1 MTGSTVQTREPQT
14 NPTPNR
20 AKPSATPQR
29 SSTPQ
34 RNSSSGT
41 ARRNDTSNISRES
54 RQPERSNPINFG
66 AWSPAKAPAS
76 GENLRRGMDSTQ
88 VKDMQ
93 QALKSKG
100 MDLEVDGKFGPETQQ
115 AVREYQRK
123 NKLQVD
129 GVVGPETSGH
139 LNAKAAAPDTGAK
152 PPVANAKPPVGEAKP
167 PAAGAKPPVGE
178 AKPAPASPNVGSK
191 PAQTSAPTH
200 KKGDAFTFSSNPQN
214 PAQVKQQIERNKQNG
229 QKTMVGIDPHN
240 GPAEQQRLFK
250 TAKAAG
256 AETHKYLEGRG
267 GPTGD
272 NGWEKS
278 EWARTKA
285 AAANLKNPIH
295 LTSQSDNSPGMKEW
309 NNRGGQ
315 EHSIKQ
321 AREAKKEGY
330 DSIEVDN
337 INRLDSGD
345 NTKRTLDFYRQYASE
360 FAKGDMPTLLMKNQ
374 SADELKSIH
383 RGIQN
388 FEKTKNMSPEELAK
402 QPESVRN
409 HRLPREMFSDFAITE
424 IKKGQKLPA
433 EAESLAN
440 ALGIR
445 MLPSTNTY
453 QYDANGRY

>member
-1 MTGSTVQTREPQT
+1 MQPRLGPGLTTPPGGSP
-14 NPTPNR
+14 P
-20 AKPSATPQR
+20 
-29 SSTPQ
+29 
-34 RNSSSGT
+34 RNSSTSRSRDSSSFT
-41 ARRNDTSNISRES
+41 REARQSE
-54 RQPERSNPINFG
+54 QSNPINFG
-66 AWSPAKAPAS
+66 AWSPARQPS
-76 GENLRRGMDSTQ
+76 TGESLRRGMDSSQ
-88 VKDMQ
+88 VREMQ
-93 QALKSKG
+93 QSLKSQG
-100 MDLEVDGKFGPETQQ
+100 MNLKVDGKFGPETQD

-123 NKLQVD
+123 NQLQVD
-129 GVVGPETSGH
+129 GVVGPETRGH
-139 LNAKAAAPDTGAK
+139 LNQKPTGQ
-152 PPVANAKPPVGEAKP
+152 PVDLRP
-167 PAAGAKPPVGE
+167 GAV
-178 AKPAPASPNVGSK
+178 KPAPAAGQAGSSPTASG
-191 PAQTSAPTH
+191 APTH
-200 KKGDAFTFSSNPQN
+200 QKGDAFTFASNPQN
-214 PAQVKQQIERNKQNG
+214 AGQIKQQIERNKQNG
-229 QKTMVGIDPHN
+229 QKTMVGIDPNN

-267 GPTGD
+267 GPTGED
-272 NGWEKS
+272 GWEKS

-309 NNRGGQ
+309 NNRGWQ

-330 DSIEVDN
+330 DSVEVDN

-345 NTKRTLDFYRQYASE
+345 NTKRTLDFYRQYAGE

-374 SADELKSIH
+374 SAEELRAIH
-383 RGIQN
+383 KGIQN
-388 FEKTKNMSPEELAK
+388 YEKTRGMSPEELAK

-453 QYDANGRY
+453 QYDAHGRY

>member
-1 MTGSTVQTREPQT
+1 MSGNTISTGEPKTNVAANRPKSSTRQSSSST
-14 NPTPNR
+14 
-20 AKPSATPQR
+20 R
-29 SSTPQ
+29 SSSAPSPS
-34 RNSSSGT
+34 RS
-41 ARRNDTSNISRES
+41 RDTSNISQEAR
-54 RQPERSNPINFG
+54 RPERSNPINFR
-66 AWSPAKAPAS
+66 AWSSARQPAS
-76 GENLRRGMDSTQ
+76 GESLRRGMDSGQ
-88 VKDMQ
+88 VREMQ
-93 QALKSKG
+93 QSLKSKG
-100 MDLEVDGKFGPETQQ
+100 VDLKVDGKFGPETQE

-123 NKLQVD
+123 NNLQVD
-129 GVVGPETSGH
+129 GVVGAETRGH
-139 LNAKAAAPDTGAK
+139 LNQKPAAPNATVNPPAGEVK
-152 PPVANAKPPVGEAKP
+152 PSAPVAPSTGGGVPKTG
-167 PAAGAKPPVGE
+167 
-178 AKPAPASPNVGSK
+178 
-191 PAQTSAPTH
+191 APTH
-200 KKGDAFTFSSNPQN
+200 KKGDAFTFASNPQN
-214 PAQVKQQIERNKQNG
+214 AGQIKQQIERNKANG
-229 QKTMVGIDPHN
+229 QKTMVGIDPNN

-267 GPTGD
+267 GPTGEK
-272 NGWEKS
+272 GWEKS
-278 EWARTKA
+278 EWDRTKT

-295 LTSQSDNSPGMKEW
+295 LTSQSDNSPAMKEW
-309 NNRGGQ
+309 NNRGWQ

-330 DSIEVDN
+330 DSVEVDN

-345 NTKRTLDFYRQYASE
+345 NTKRTMDFYRQYAGE

-374 SADELKSIH
+374 SAEELRSIH
-383 RGIQN
+383 KGIQN
-388 FEKTKNMSPEELAK
+388 YERTRGMSPEELAK

-453 QYDANGRY
+453 QYDAHGRY